1 MAQIQPITYPLSLG
15 TANDLSIN
23 ISLNT
28 NSDGGRIFYTLN
40 DTSLIP
46 NKRMSSGTF
55 FLTEE
60 QVTAEGFNKDWA
72 LSYTATELGVTLT
85 T

>member
-15 TANDLSIN
+15 IANDLSITV
-23 ISLNT
+23 SLNT
-28 NSDGGRIFYTLN
+28 NQDGGRIFYTLN
-40 DTSLIP
+40 DTSVTP

-55 FLTEE
+55 FLTEA
-60 QVTAEGFNKDWA
+60 QVTADGFDKAWA
-72 LSYTATELGVTLT
+72 LSYAAAELGVALT